1 MSNEIVRHGGSALT
15 ITADQQGF
23 NDTQLAALRQLGV
36 DNATQ
41 ADVAV
46 FFHQAQATGL
56 DPFKREIYLITRK
69 GKSTI
74 QTGID
79 GFYKIANRVAG
90 GTWGIDSTLWCGQEG
105 QWVDV
110 WLSNQPPSAAKV
122 TVRRGNATFT
132 AVAVTKEYR
141 AQGPMWDKMP
151 SRMIAKCAT
160 ALAIRQAFPDDLA
173 GIYTTE
179 EMPEHEP
186 AQTRPAAAAAQQQG
200 PAVDWHP
207 IVDVMQQLGWDAE
220 STKRFAQETV
230 GHEFAKMSDLTQDEV
245 DHVAMAMLE
254 TTNTVDAEVV
264 DEQTGEV
271 MPAQWSDADADA
283 DGKSFDD

>member
-1 MSNEIVRHGGSALT
+1 MSNDIVRHGGSALT

-36 DNATQ
+36 DKASQ
-41 ADVAV
+41 ADIAV

-56 DPFKREIYLITRK
+56 DPFKREIYMIARG
-69 GKSTI
+69 GKPTI

-90 GTWGIDSTLWCGQEG
+90 GTWGIDSTMWCGQDG

-179 EMPEHEP
+179 EMPEHE
-186 AQTRPAAAAAQQQG
+186 AQTRPASAAAQQQK

-207 IVDVMQQLGWDAE
+207 IVDVMRQLGWD
-220 STKRFAQETV
+220 SDVTKEFVQQHV
-230 GHEFAKMSDLTQDEV
+230 GHEFAAMSDLTQNEIDGARK
-245 DHVAMAMLE
+245 AMEQFL
-254 TTNTVDAEVV
+254 TVDAEVV
-264 DEQTGEV
+264 DEATGEV
-271 MPAQWSDADADA
+271 IA
-283 DGKSFDD
+283 